1 MKYKIQ
7 LREGYLSAEMTDRE
21 TSEETAEFVRALVAG
36 LVEHKAN
43 RLLIAVR
50 HSRPI
55 YKVEGWGLSGAIET
69 IRAIDGFRVAFV
81 ADTQEMVMA
90 QQYIALLL
98 SQRGIATRN
107 CSSEAEA
114 VAWLREKP

>member
-1 MKYKIQ
+1 MKYKVEP
-7 LREGYLSAEMTDRE
+7 REGYLSAEMVDRE

-43 RLLIAVR
+43 RLLISVR
-50 HSRPI
+50 RSRPI

-69 IRAIDGFRVAFV
+69 IKAIAGFRVAFV
-81 ADTQEMVMA
+81 GDTPDMVMA

-98 SQRGIATRN
+98 GQRGIATRN
-107 CSSEAEA
+107 CASEAEA
-114 VAWLREKP
+114 VAWLREP